1 MLLNFLGSPD
11 TAWND
16 TLQFLIAT
24 LEFTITTTS
33 CVGSIRRLNSQP
45 FTYKLEAIPNPCSLD
60 LKLIWLV
67 TLHSVQDIYTIRF
80 SNITR
85 YSQCTIMMNSHS
97 IFCNMRYL
105 RFGDSMPI
113 PTDNIPFIRRFVS
126 FEIIYALVIVACN
139 RYVPPAQSLIYKTN
153 PTF

>member
-45 FTYKLEAIPNPCSLD
+45 FIYKLEAIPNPCSLD

-67 TLHSVQDIYTIRF
+67 TLHPAQDIYTIRF

-85 YSQCTIMMNSHS
+85 HSQCTIMIPYFATCVTCGLATRCQSQRITFRSYAASFRLKSFMLSLS
-97 IFCNMRYL
+97 WLAIDTYL
-105 RFGDSMPI
+105 QLK
-113 PTDNIPFIRRFVS
+113 V
-126 FEIIYALVIVACN
+126 
-139 RYVPPAQSLIYKTN
+139 
-153 PTF
+153 